1 MKKMQSFNDRLKAGQ
16 TKPELMKYFCINEQ
30 QYEKTIACLDR
41 IHAAAQGVV

>member
-1 MKKMQSFNDRLKAGQ
+1 MKKMQSFNDRLKAGVN
-16 TKPELMKYFCINEQ
+16 KEELIKYYCMTEA